1 MGEVHDGWDPGEG
14 YAAWSDAQLV
24 DAVGAADRG
33 ALHELFVRHEP
44 WLATRLSRRC
54 ADPALVD
61 TAVQDTFLAAWMQ
74 IRSVRGETSERS
86 WLSAIAWRKANG
98 AQRSWVRRRA
108 RDTVHHQRASAPAQA
123 GSPIEDQLAVRQA
136 LLALP
141 LEQRAAV
148 TLCLVCGCSH
158 SEASAIIGVALGTVK
173 SHVSRGREQ
182 LRRALEG
189 KS

>member
-1 MGEVHDGWDPGEG
+1 MNDDEAALVAAVRDG
-14 YAAWSDAQLV
+14 SDRAFNLLV
-24 DAVGAADRG
+24 DRHQRAVRAFLRRLLGNAA
-33 ALHELFVRHEP
+33 E
-44 WLATRLSRRC
+44 
-54 ADPALVD
+54 ADDIA
-61 TAVQDTFLAAWMQ
+61 QDTFLAAWTQ
-74 IRSVRGETSERS
+74 IRSFRGETSVRS
-86 WLSAIAWRKANG
+86 WLCAIAWRKAKG

-173 SHVSRGREQ
+173 SRMVSGLKRMRS
-182 LRRALEG
+182 ALEEER
-189 KS
+189 